1 MRPVCGACSLRRGRC
16 SYPSPSRPRYAQL
29 RDEPRISRRVHVA
42 IPQQPPTTET
52 ALQPLEFNVPRSS
65 TGAVASQSGSLN
77 MVDLKLLRHYLT
89 NTAGKMSLNAQRK
102 LDWQR
107 VIPDLAEK
115 EEYLMHLLLALAGVH
130 LTIEE
135 RLCIKRGNDEYM
147 EGKERNDDGEYSE
160 KAGSVDLFYIIE
172 HHQKGLQ
179 GFREALSTMSA
190 ATAESVFC
198 GSFLLVAFAFASLR
212 VRDLDG
218 FDQTQPGD
226 GDANGYPRLDW
237 LHLIR
242 GLTSVVRQHWFA
254 LKAGRLR
261 TMFFYRYANDDWK
274 SSPPS
279 STSSFPRLK
288 HCSRRLSK
296 FARGARQALSSLRT
310 FTNTLRLEV
319 RAESESILTSAPQDS
334 SSSSSSDTDTLLR
347 EQSNAIDQLEET
359 YMRTLHILQF
369 TESEQNC
376 SVALDVQTD
385 LEEAAITSWPH
396 SMPIAFICS
405 LQSGGDIG
413 IMGGA
418 LYTILAHFYLVHVM
432 FEDLWYFQGAFEK
445 EIMKIYGLVGKL
457 EDDQLNSLMRW
468 PMAVIDEP

>member
-1 MRPVCGACSLRRGRC
+1 MA
-16 SYPSPSRPRYAQL
+16 
-29 RDEPRISRRVHVA
+29 
-42 IPQQPPTTET
+42 
-52 ALQPLEFNVPRSS
+52 
-65 TGAVASQSGSLN
+65 
-77 MVDLKLLRHYLT
+77 DLKLLRQYLT
-89 NTAGKMSLNAQRK
+89 STADKMSLNVQRK
-102 LDWQR
+102 LVWQH

-135 RLCIKRGNDEYM
+135 RLCNKRGNDENI
-147 EGKERNDDGEYSE
+147 EGNENEDGDYFG

-179 GFREALSTMSA
+179 GFREALLTMSA
-190 ATAESVFC
+190 ATAESIFC

-218 FDQTQPGD
+218 FDQTQPGN
-226 GDANGYPRLDW
+226 GDINGYPRLDW

-242 GLTSVVRQHWFA
+242 GLTSVVQQHWFT

-274 SSPPS
+274 PSPPS

-288 HCSRRLSK
+288 YCSRRLCK
-296 FARGARQALSSLRT
+296 FAHGASRALLSLRALT
-310 FTNTLRLEV
+310 DTLRLEV
-319 RAESESILTSAPQDS
+319 RAESESVLTPTPQD

-376 SVALDVQTD
+376 SVALDVQID

-396 SMPIAFICS
+396 KMPIALICS
-405 LQSGGDIG
+405 LQSGEDIG

-445 EIMKIYGLVGKL
+445 EIMKIHGLVGRL
-457 EDDQLNSLMRW
+457 EDDQLNSLMQW
-468 PMAVIDEP
+468 PMAVIDES